1 MRLPSISYWDGWYKM
16 MKRHSCC
23 GDMWVELMKAQR
35 LQIQVAL
42 FEKDR
47 DCMDYLCRSTCN
59 LQGHYRTLIESPMPE
74 KTACILALQ
83 VRSNDSKSR
92 NHDKRSL
99 FFVGMPYLLFLLQTK
114 DADATEISQ
123 VYGDVASLVEVG
135 VQFIYLGSL
144 LVLLGIG
151 SFLVVRQILFRREL
165 ETAAKELQ
173 DRVRTGQASPM
184 EYFELGAVMLR
195 KKFYVLATKY
205 LEQAVKKWD
214 GDEQDLAQVY
224 NALGFSCF
232 SEGKLDL
239 AISQYEKA
247 VKLSPGYVTAW
258 NNLGNAYEKKKDWSR
273 AYKAY
278 DQALQFEPGNKVA
291 LTYRDA
297 IKERL
302 ERFRGVP
309 TK

>member
-1 MRLPSISYWDGWYKM
+1 
-16 MKRHSCC
+16 
-23 GDMWVELMKAQR
+23 
-35 LQIQVAL
+35 
-42 FEKDR
+42 
-47 DCMDYLCRSTCN
+47 
-59 LQGHYRTLIESPMPE
+59 
-74 KTACILALQ
+74 
-83 VRSNDSKSR
+83 
-92 NHDKRSL
+92 
-99 FFVGMPYLLFLLQTK
+99 MPYLLFLLQTK

>member
-1 MRLPSISYWDGWYKM
+1 M
-16 MKRHSCC
+16 
-23 GDMWVELMKAQR
+23 
-35 LQIQVAL
+35 
-42 FEKDR
+42 
-47 DCMDYLCRSTCN
+47 
-59 LQGHYRTLIESPMPE
+59 
-74 KTACILALQ
+74 
-83 VRSNDSKSR
+83 SR
-92 NHDKRSL
+92 NL
-99 FFVGMPYLLFLLQTK
+99 FHKQQLIVEAGLVGLSTK
-114 DADATEISQ
+114 DHFKLLAVLTQTSKTYQETVWTTSVDPHAIYKATIE
-123 VYGDVASLVEVG
+123 
-135 VQFIYLGSL
+135 L
-144 LVLLGIG
+144 LLKVLCPKKLLAFWHC